1 MNSAI
6 ERLLSLRVAD
16 LMTRHVVC
24 VSQNATMAEAAQLL
38 CERDIGGMPVID
50 EQGRCVGIITTT
62 DFTHRDQKLTENGGM
77 LVLDD
82 EFAMLDES
90 SMRKGGEWSPVRI
103 AYVAEDRVKTHMTPT
118 LQTVKEEASLLTAAR
133 MMCDEHI
140 RRLVVLDESARPVG
154 VVGSLDVVAAMVN
167 VVEE

>member
-6 ERLLSLRVAD
+6 ERLISLKVID

-24 VSQNATMAEAAQLL
+24 ISQNATMGEAAQRM
-38 CERDIGGMPVID
+38 CEKNIGGMPVTD

-62 DFTHRDQKLTENGGM
+62 DFTHRDQNRTETGGM

-82 EFAMLDES
+82 EFAIQDEFS
-90 SMRKGGEWSPVRI
+90 VRNGGAWSPVRI

-118 LQTVKEEASLLTAAR
+118 LQTVNEDSSLLTAAR
-133 MMCDEHI
+133 IMCDEHI

-154 VVGSLDVVAAMVN
+154 VIGSLDVVAAMVN
-167 VVEE
+167 AVEE